1 MPMYRICKTDQGG
14 AKMKTIGKKTIRV
27 DGESLVKG
35 KPVFADDI
43 QINDMLYIK
52 ILHSPIAHAKIKNID
67 TTKAMAIDG
76 VAAVY
81 THKDFNKHYYTTA
94 GQGYPEPSPRDYLI
108 LDDTVRFVGDN
119 VAFVAAESLDIAEKA
134 IEAIKVNYDSLPA
147 NFDDTKAT
155 NSPQIHPSKGPTGIH
170 DVKRNIAANLEAE
183 VGNTK
188 KALAKADFVFSKE
201 YSTPYVQQAHI
212 EPHITLTWLDENGRL
227 VIRTATQVP
236 FHVRRIVAEVLDFP
250 IRKIRV
256 IKPRVGGAFGG
267 KQEILNEEICS
278 VVTLKTGRP
287 ARIEYTREEEFYAA
301 RSRHPQKVKFTF
313 GLNKKHE
320 FQAME
325 MDILENCGAYGP
337 HALTVMSVTAQK
349 ALSLYRC
356 PNIKLVANAVYT
368 NLPIAGAYRGYGA
381 PQGFFPLE
389 SIIDEMA
396 IELNIDPIELRKK
409 NHVQLGEDIPIGE
422 IIGEGGDGFPVIV
435 RSMGLTECLEEGKK
449 LIGWD
454 KIKSQKQSG
463 VVRRGVGVAAAGQ
476 GSGIPGIDMG
486 AAFIKMNEDASFNL
500 LIGATDLGT
509 GSDTALA
516 QIAAETLEVSV
527 DSIIVYSSDTD
538 FTPFD
543 KGAYA
548 SSTTYI
554 SGTAVKKAAEK
565 VKAQILDIGQRILGV
580 KKAEIRNGWVI
591 DPTSR
596 VGEKISYADICTKA
610 FYTDEQQQIMAGAS
624 HMSYDSPSPYNA
636 TFADVSV
643 DTETGIVTVNK
654 IVSVTDIGQVINP
667 QMSEGQ
673 VEGAIPQSLGMAL
686 TEFMIFDDK
695 GAPINTDFNNYHIYT
710 AIDMPEIITKFVNT
724 HEPTG
729 PYGAKAVAE
738 IPINGPAPAVANAI
752 FNAVG
757 VRIRNLPITPEKVLR
772 GISSK

>member
-1 MPMYRICKTDQGG
+1 
-14 AKMKTIGKKTIRV
+14 MKTIGKKTIRV

-43 QINDMLYIK
+43 KLDNPLYIK

-67 TTKAMAIDG
+67 TAKAMEIPGVVAI
-76 VAAVY
+76 Y

-94 GQGYPEPSPRDYLI
+94 GQGFPEPSPRDYLI

-119 VAFVAAESLDIAEKA
+119 IAFVAAESLASAEKA
-134 IEAIKVNYDSLPA
+134 LKAIKVGYEELRA
-147 NFDDTKAT
+147 NFDYSKAMD
-155 NSPQIHPSKGPTGIH
+155 SPQIHPNKGPTGIH
-170 DVKRNIAANLEAE
+170 DVKKNIAANLEAE

-188 KALAKADFVFSKE
+188 KALANADFVFSKE
-201 YSTPYVQQAHI
+201 YSTPFVQHAHI

-278 VVTLKTGRP
+278 AVTLKTGRP

-301 RSRHPQKVKFTF
+301 RSRHPQRVKFTF

-320 FQAME
+320 FEAME
-325 MDILENCGAYGP
+325 MDILEDCGAYGP

-368 NLPIAGAYRGYGA
+368 NLSIAGAMRGYGA

-389 SIIDEMA
+389 SIIDEIA
-396 IELNIDPIELRKK
+396 IELKFDPIELRKI
-409 NHVQLGEDIPIGE
+409 NHVRLGEEIPIGK
-422 IIGEGGDGFPVIV
+422 IIGEGGEGFPVIV

-449 LIGWD
+449 LIEWN
-454 KIKSQKQSG
+454 KIKALKQTG
-463 VVRRGVGVAAAGQ
+463 IIRRGVGVAAAGQ

-509 GSDTALA
+509 GSDTVLA
-516 QIAAETLEVSV
+516 QIAAEVLEVSV
-527 DSIIVYSSDTD
+527 EYIIVYSSDTD

-565 VKAQILDIGQRILGV
+565 VKAQILDIGMKILGV
-580 KKAEIRNGWVI
+580 EKAEIRNGWVLAA
-591 DPTSR
+591 
-596 VGEKISYADICTKA
+596 GGKKISYSDICTKA
-610 FYTDEQQQIMAGAS
+610 FYTDEQQQIMAEAS

-643 DTETGIVTVNK
+643 DTETGIVKVNK

-686 TEFMIFDDK
+686 SEFMIFDEK

-710 AIDMPEIITKFVNT
+710 AIDMPEIVTKFVNT

-738 IPINGPAPAVANAI
+738 IPINGPAPAVANAV

-772 GISSK
+772 GIKN